1 MTAASEVFVGIDVSK
16 AELEVCWLPQ
26 LGRLQ
31 VVREEA
37 GLVQLVERLKALG
50 PALVVL
56 EASGGYEM
64 AVVMALAGAGLPC
77 VVVNARQ
84 VRDFAKASGKLAK
97 TDRIDA
103 QVIAE
108 FAAAIR
114 PQVRAL
120 PDAAAVHLIALV
132 ARRRQLVEM
141 LTAEQ
146 NRLALS
152 HAIVREDLKQNI
164 AWLKSRLRD
173 LDSELSRAIRSSP
186 LWRENDK
193 LLQQVPGVGR
203 VVSAV
208 LLALLPELG
217 RLSPKSIA
225 ALVGV
230 CPFNRDSGRWQGK
243 RAIFGGRA
251 GVRTVLYMA
260 IVSAI
265 RCNPLIK
272 AFYQRLLAAG
282 KPKKLAMTA
291 CMRKLL
297 VILNAMMRD
306 RANWNPNY
314 ALAS

>member
-1 MTAASEVFVGIDVSK
+1 MSIASEVFVGIDVSK

-26 LGRLQ
+26 GGRLQ
-31 VVREEA
+31 VAREEA
-37 GLVQLVERLKALG
+37 GLAQLVKRLKELS
-50 PALVVL
+50 PELVVL

-64 AVVMALAGAGLPC
+64 PVALALAGAGLPG

-108 FAAAIR
+108 FAQAIR
-114 PQVRAL
+114 PQVRLL
-120 PDAAAVHLIALV
+120 PDAASAQLIALV

-141 LTAEQ
+141 LSAEQ

-152 HAIVREDLKQNI
+152 HAAVREDLKQNI
-164 AWLKSRLRD
+164 AWLKSRLQD
-173 LDSELSRAIRSSP
+173 LDSELRRAVRSSP
-186 LWRENDK
+186 LWREHDK

-217 RLSPKSIA
+217 RLSPKQIA

-243 RAIFGGRA
+243 RSIFGGRA
-251 GVRTVLYMA
+251 AVRTALYMA

-265 RCNPLIK
+265 RWNPLIK
-272 AFYQRLLAAG
+272 VFYQRLLAAG

-306 RANWNPNY
+306 RTDWNPNR
-314 ALAS
+314 ALAT

>member
-1 MTAASEVFVGIDVSK
+1 MAVSQEVFVGIDISK
-16 AELEVCWLPQ
+16 AELEVCVLPSLKCWRVARDDEGLEQ
-26 LGRLQ
+26 L
-31 VVREEA
+31 EKA
-37 GLVQLVERLKALG
+37 LKALG
-50 PALVVL
+50 PALIVL
-56 EASGGYEM
+56 EATGGYEM
-64 AVVMALAGAGLPC
+64 PVVLALAQAELPC
-77 VVVNARQ
+77 VVANARQ

-108 FAAAIR
+108 FAQAIR
-114 PQVRAL
+114 PAVRPV
-120 PDAAAVHLIALV
+120 PDAASAQLIALV

-141 LTAEQ
+141 LSAEQ
-146 NRLALS
+146 NRLSRS
-152 HAIVREDLKQNI
+152 HAAVREDLKQNI

-173 LDSELSRAIRSSP
+173 LDEELARAIRNSP
-186 LWRENDK
+186 LWRENDA

-217 RLSPKSIA
+217 RLSPKQIA
-225 ALVGV
+225 ALAGV
-230 CPFNRDSGRWQGK
+230 CPFNRDSGQWRGK
-243 RAIFGGRA
+243 RTIFGGRA
-251 GVRTVLYMA
+251 VVRSILYMA

-265 RCNPLIK
+265 RFNPLIK

-306 RANWNPNY
+306 RTDWNPNG

>member
-16 AELEVCWLPQ
+16 DELEVASVPQ
-26 LGRLQ
+26 SSRLR
-31 VVREEA
+31 VARDEA

-50 PALVVL
+50 PSLVVL

-64 AVVMALAGAGLPC
+64 PVVMALAGAGLPC

-108 FAAAIR
+108 FAQAIR

-120 PDAAAVHLIALV
+120 PDAASAQFIALV

-152 HAIVREDLKQNI
+152 HAAVREDLKQNI
-164 AWLKSRLRD
+164 EWLKRRVRD
-173 LDSELSRAIRSSP
+173 LDGELTRAVRASP
-186 LWRENDK
+186 LWRESDK

-217 RLSPKSIA
+217 RLSPKQIA
-225 ALVGV
+225 ALVGL

-243 RAIFGGRA
+243 RSIFGGRA
-251 GVRTVLYMA
+251 SVRAVLYMA

-265 RCNPLIK
+265 RWNPLIK
-272 AFYQRLLAAG
+272 VFYQRLLAAG

-306 RANWNPNY
+306 RTNWNPHC

>member
-16 AELEVCWLPQ
+16 DELEVGSVPQ
-26 LGRLQ
+26 ASRLR
-31 VVREEA
+31 VARDDA

-64 AVVMALAGAGLPC
+64 PVVMALAGAGLAC

-108 FAAAIR
+108 FAQAIR
-114 PQVRAL
+114 PQVRVL
-120 PDAAAVHLIALV
+120 PDEAATHLIALV

-152 HAIVREDLKQNI
+152 HAAVREDLKQNI
-164 AWLKSRLRD
+164 EWLKRRLRD
-173 LDSELSRAIRSSP
+173 LDGELSRTVRESP

-217 RLSPKSIA
+217 RLSPKKVA

-230 CPFNRDSGRWQGK
+230 CPFNRDSGRWSGK
-243 RAIFGGRA
+243 RSIFGGRA
-251 GVRTVLYMA
+251 GVRSVLYMA

-265 RCNPLIK
+265 RWNPLIK

-306 RANWNPNY
+306 HAGWNPN
-314 ALAS
+314 AA

>member
-16 AELEVCWLPQ
+16 DELEVGSVPQ
-26 LGRLQ
+26 TSRLR
-31 VVREEA
+31 VARDDA

-64 AVVMALAGAGLPC
+64 PVVMALAGAGLAC

-108 FAAAIR
+108 FAQAIR

-120 PDAAAVHLIALV
+120 PDEAATHLIALV

-152 HAIVREDLKQNI
+152 HAAVREDLKQNI
-164 AWLKSRLRD
+164 EWLKRRLRD
-173 LDSELSRAIRSSP
+173 LDGELSRTVRESP

-217 RLSPKSIA
+217 RLSPKKVA

-230 CPFNRDSGRWQGK
+230 CPFNRDSGRWSGK
-243 RAIFGGRA
+243 RSIFGGRA
-251 GVRTVLYMA
+251 GVRSVLYMA

-265 RCNPLIK
+265 RWNPLIK

-306 RANWNPNY
+306 HAGWNPN
-314 ALAS
+314 AA

>member
-1 MTAASEVFVGIDVSK
+1 MTSASEVFVGIDVSK
-16 AELEVCWLPQ
+16 DELEVCSVPQ
-26 LGRLQ
+26 ANRLQ
-31 VVREEA
+31 VARDEA
-37 GLVQLVERLKALG
+37 GLAQLVERLKALG

-64 AVVMALAGAGLPC
+64 PVVLALAQAGLPC

-108 FAAAIR
+108 FAQAIR

-120 PDAAAVHLIALV
+120 PDEASMQLVALV

-152 HAIVREDLKQNI
+152 HAAVREDLKQNI
-164 AWLKSRLRD
+164 AWLKSRLHD
-173 LDSELSRAIRSSP
+173 LDGELTRAVRSSP
-186 LWRENDK
+186 LWREDDK

-203 VVSAV
+203 VVSTV

-217 RLSPKSIA
+217 RLSPKQIA

-230 CPFNRDSGRWQGK
+230 CPFNRDSGRWRG
-243 RAIFGGRA
+243 RRSIFGGRA
-251 GVRTVLYMA
+251 PVRSILYMA

-265 RCNPLIK
+265 RWNPLIK
-272 AFYQRLLAAG
+272 PFYQRLLAAG

-297 VILNAMMRD
+297 VILNAIMRD
-306 RANWNPNY
+306 RASWNPNG
-314 ALAS
+314 ALAT

>member
-1 MTAASEVFVGIDVSK
+1 MSVASEVFVGIDVSK

-31 VVREEA
+31 VAREEA
-37 GLVQLVERLKALG
+37 GLLQLVERLKALG
-50 PALVVL
+50 PDLVVL

-64 AVVMALAGAGLPC
+64 PVVMALAGAALPC

-108 FAAAIR
+108 FAQAIR

-120 PDAAAVHLIALV
+120 PDEAGTRLVALV

-141 LTAEQ
+141 LSAEQ

-152 HAIVREDLKQNI
+152 HAAVREDLKQNI
-164 AWLKSRLRD
+164 AWLKSRLQD
-173 LDSELSRAIRSSP
+173 LDHELAQVLRESP
-186 LWRENDK
+186 LWREKDE

-208 LLALLPELG
+208 LLARLPELG
-217 RLSPKSIA
+217 QLSPKQIA

-230 CPFNRDSGRWQGK
+230 CPFNRDSGRWHGK
-243 RAIFGGRA
+243 RSIFGGRA
-251 GVRTVLYMA
+251 PVRTVLYMA

-265 RCNPLIK
+265 RWNPLIK
-272 AFYQRLLAAG
+272 PFYQRLLAAG

-306 RANWNPNY
+306 RTGWNPNG
-314 ALAS
+314 ALAT

>member
-16 AELEVCWLPQ
+16 DELEVCSVPQ
-26 LGRLQ
+26 TSRLR
-31 VVREEA
+31 VTRDDA
-37 GLVQLVERLKALG
+37 GLVRLVERLKALG
-50 PALVVL
+50 PSLVVL

-64 AVVMALAGAGLPC
+64 PVVMALAGAGLPC

-108 FAAAIR
+108 FAQAIR

-120 PDAAAVHLIALV
+120 PDAAAAHLIALV
-132 ARRRQLVEM
+132 TRRRQLVEM

-152 HAIVREDLKQNI
+152 HAVVREDLKQNI
-164 AWLKSRLRD
+164 EWLKRRLRD
-173 LDSELSRAIRSSP
+173 LDGELTRAVRESP
-186 LWRENDK
+186 LWRESDK

-217 RLSPKSIA
+217 RLSPKQIA
-225 ALVGV
+225 ALVGL

-243 RAIFGGRA
+243 RSIFGGRA
-251 GVRTVLYMA
+251 SVRTVLYMA

-265 RCNPLIK
+265 RWNPLIK

-306 RANWNPNY
+306 RTGWNPNC

>member
-1 MTAASEVFVGIDVSK
+1 MNAAREVFVGIDVSK
-16 AELEVCWLPQ
+16 DELEVGSVPQ
-26 LGRLQ
+26 SSRLR
-31 VVREEA
+31 VTRDDA
-37 GLVQLVERLKALG
+37 GLVQLVEQLKALG
-50 PALVVL
+50 PSLVVL

-64 AVVMALAGAGLPC
+64 PVVMALAGAGLPC

-108 FAAAIR
+108 FAQAIR

-120 PDAAAVHLIALV
+120 PDEAAAHLVALV

-152 HAIVREDLKQNI
+152 HAVVREDLTQNI
-164 AWLKSRLRD
+164 EWLKRRLRD
-173 LDSELSRAIRSSP
+173 LDGELARAVRESP

-217 RLSPKSIA
+217 RLSPKKIA

-230 CPFNRDSGRWQGK
+230 CPFNRDSGRWSGK
-243 RAIFGGRA
+243 RSIFGGRA

-265 RCNPLIK
+265 RWNPLIK

-297 VILNAMMRD
+297 IILNAMMRD
-306 RANWNPNY
+306 RAGWNPN
-314 ALAS
+314 AA

>member
-1 MTAASEVFVGIDVSK
+1 MNAASEVFVGIDVSK
-16 AELEVCWLPQ
+16 DELEVGSVPQ
-26 LGRLQ
+26 SSRLR
-31 VVREEA
+31 VTRDDA
-37 GLVQLVERLKALG
+37 GLVQLVEQLKALG
-50 PALVVL
+50 PSLVVL

-64 AVVMALAGAGLPC
+64 PVVMALAGAGLPC

-108 FAAAIR
+108 FAQAIR

-120 PDAAAVHLIALV
+120 PDEAAAHLIALV

-152 HAIVREDLKQNI
+152 HAVVREDLKQNI
-164 AWLKSRLRD
+164 EWLKRRLRD
-173 LDSELSRAIRSSP
+173 LDGELARAVRESP

-217 RLSPKSIA
+217 RLSPKKIA

-230 CPFNRDSGRWQGK
+230 CPFNRDSGRWSGK
-243 RAIFGGRA
+243 RSIFGGRA

-265 RCNPLIK
+265 RWNPLIK
-272 AFYQRLLAAG
+272 AFYQRLVAAG

-297 VILNAMMRD
+297 IILNAMMRD
-306 RANWNPNY
+306 RAGWNPN
-314 ALAS
+314 AA

>member
-1 MTAASEVFVGIDVSK
+1 MAVAREVFVGIDVSK
-16 AELEVCWLPQ
+16 AELEVCAIPSPKRWQ
-26 LGRLQ
+26 VGRD
-31 VVREEA
+31 EE
-37 GLVQLVERLKALG
+37 GLENLVKALKALG
-50 PALVVL
+50 PALIVL

-64 AVVMALAGAGLPC
+64 PVVLALAQAELPC

-108 FAAAIR
+108 FAQAIR
-114 PQVRAL
+114 PEVRPV
-120 PDAAAVHLIALV
+120 PDAASAQLIALV

-146 NRLALS
+146 NRLSRS
-152 HAIVREDLKQNI
+152 HVAVQEDLKQNI

-173 LDSELSRAIRSSP
+173 LDEELARAIRNSP
-186 LWRENDK
+186 LWHENDT

-217 RLSPKSIA
+217 RLSPKQIA
-225 ALVGV
+225 SLAGV
-230 CPFNRDSGRWQGK
+230 CPFNRDSGQWRGK
-243 RAIFGGRA
+243 RTIFGGRA
-251 GVRTVLYMA
+251 AVRSILYMA

-265 RCNPLIK
+265 RFNPLIK
-272 AFYQRLLAAG
+272 TFYQRLLAAG

-306 RANWNPNY
+306 RADWNPNG
-314 ALAS
+314 ARAS

>member
-1 MTAASEVFVGIDVSK
+1 MTAASEVFVGIDVAK
-16 AELEVCWLPQ
+16 DELEVCSLPQ
-26 LGRLQ
+26 ASRLRVGRD
-31 VVREEA
+31 EA
-37 GLVQLVERLKALG
+37 GLVQLVEHLKGWG
-50 PALVVL
+50 PSLVVL

-64 AVVMALAGAGLPC
+64 PVVTTLAGARLPC

-108 FAAAIR
+108 FAQAIR

-120 PDAAAVHLIALV
+120 PDAATTQLIALV

-152 HAIVREDLKQNI
+152 HVAVREDLKQNI
-164 AWLKSRLRD
+164 SWLKSRLQD
-173 LDSELSRAIRSSP
+173 LDGEIGRAVRESP
-186 LWRENDK
+186 LWREHDE
-193 LLQQVPGVGR
+193 LLRQVPGVGR
-203 VVSAV
+203 VVSAA

-217 RLSPKSIA
+217 QLSPKKIA

-230 CPFNRDSGRWQGK
+230 CPFNRDSGSWHGK
-243 RAIFGGRA
+243 RTIFGGRA
-251 GVRTVLYMA
+251 GIRAVLYMA
-260 IVSAI
+260 IVTAI

-272 AFYQRLLAAG
+272 AFYRRLLAAG

-306 RANWNPNY
+306 RTNWNPNC

>member
-16 AELEVCWLPQ
+16 DELEVCSVPHTS
-26 LGRLQ
+26 RLQ
-31 VVREEA
+31 VARDEA
-37 GLVQLVERLKALG
+37 GLVRLVEWLKALG

-64 AVVMALAGAGLPC
+64 PVVLALAQAGLPC

-108 FAAAIR
+108 FAQAIR

-120 PDAAAVHLIALV
+120 PDEASAQLVALV

-152 HAIVREDLKQNI
+152 HAAVREDLKQNI
-164 AWLKSRLRD
+164 AWLKSRLHD
-173 LDSELSRAIRSSP
+173 LDSELTRAIRSSP
-186 LWRENDK
+186 LWREDDK

-217 RLSPKSIA
+217 RLSSKQIA

-230 CPFNRDSGRWQGK
+230 CPFNRDSGRWRGK
-243 RAIFGGRA
+243 RSIFGGRA
-251 GVRTVLYMA
+251 AVRSILYMA

-265 RCNPLIK
+265 RWNPLIK
-272 AFYQRLLAAG
+272 SFYERLLAAG

-297 VILNAMMRD
+297 VILNAIMRD
-306 RANWNPNY
+306 RADWNPNG
-314 ALAS
+314 ALAT

>member
-1 MTAASEVFVGIDVSK
+1 MSVTSEVFVGIDVSK
-16 AELEVCWLPQ
+16 AELEVSWLPQ
-26 LGRLQ
+26 VGRLQ

-64 AVVMALAGAGLPC
+64 PVVMALAGAGLPC

-108 FAAAIR
+108 FAQAIR
-114 PQVRAL
+114 PKVRAL
-120 PDAAAVHLIALV
+120 PDAAAAQLIALV
-132 ARRRQLVEM
+132 TRRRQLVEM

-152 HAIVREDLKQNI
+152 HTVVREDLKQNI
-164 AWLKSRLRD
+164 AWLKSRLQD
-173 LDSELSRAIRSSP
+173 LDGELARAVRESP
-186 LWRENDK
+186 LWREHDK

-208 LLALLPELG
+208 LLALRPERG

-230 CPFNRDSGRWQGK
+230 CPFNRDSGRWHGK
-243 RAIFGGRA
+243 RSIFGGRA
-251 GVRTVLYMA
+251 GVRAVLYMA

-265 RCNPLIK
+265 RWNPLIK

-306 RANWNPNY
+306 RTNWNPNG

>member
-1 MTAASEVFVGIDVSK
+1 MTVTNEVFVGIDVSK

-26 LGRLQ
+26 LGRQQ
-31 VVREEA
+31 VAREEA
-37 GLVQLVERLKALG
+37 GLRQLVERLRELR
-50 PALVVL
+50 PSLVVL

-64 AVVMALAGAGLPC
+64 PVVLALAGAGLPC

-108 FAAAIR
+108 FAQAIR
-114 PQVRAL
+114 PKVRAL
-120 PDAAAVHLIALV
+120 PDAAAAHLIALV
-132 ARRRQLVEM
+132 TRRRQLVEM

-164 AWLKSRLRD
+164 AWLKSRLQD
-173 LDSELSRAIRSSP
+173 LDGELTRAVRSSP

-217 RLSPKSIA
+217 RLSPKRIA

-230 CPFNRDSGRWQGK
+230 CPFNRESGCWNGK

-251 GVRTVLYMA
+251 GVRTILYMA

-265 RCNPLIK
+265 RWNPLIK
-272 AFYQRLLAAG
+272 VFYQRLLAAG

-306 RANWNPNY
+306 RANWNPSRT
-314 ALAS
+314 LAS

>member
-1 MTAASEVFVGIDVSK
+1 MTVTSEVFVGIDVSK
-16 AELEVCWLPQ
+16 DELEVGSVPKSS
-26 LGRLQ
+26 RL
-31 VVREEA
+31 RMARDEA
-37 GLVQLVERLKALG
+37 GLVQLLERLKALG
-50 PALVVL
+50 PSLVVL

-64 AVVMALAGAGLPC
+64 PVVMALAGAGLPC

-108 FAAAIR
+108 FAQAIR

-120 PDAAAVHLIALV
+120 PDEAAAHLIALV

-152 HAIVREDLKQNI
+152 HAAVREDLKQNI
-164 AWLKSRLRD
+164 EWLKRRLRD
-173 LDSELSRAIRSSP
+173 LDGELTRAVRESP

-217 RLSPKSIA
+217 RLSPKKIA

-230 CPFNRDSGRWQGK
+230 CPFNRDSGRWSGK
-243 RAIFGGRA
+243 RSIFGGRA

-265 RCNPLIK
+265 RWNPLIK

-306 RANWNPNY
+306 RAGWNPDP
-314 ALAS
+314 A

>member
-1 MTAASEVFVGIDVSK
+1 MSVASEVFVGIDVSK
-16 AELEVCWLPQ
+16 AELEVCWVPQ
-26 LGRLQ
+26 QGRLQ
-31 VVREEA
+31 VAREEA
-37 GLVQLVERLKALG
+37 DLARLVERLRTLS
-50 PALVVL
+50 PTLVVL

-64 AVVMALAGAGLPC
+64 PVVMALAGAALPC

-108 FAAAIR
+108 FARAIR

-120 PDAAAVHLIALV
+120 PDEASRRLVALV

-141 LTAEQ
+141 LSAEQ

-152 HAIVREDLKQNI
+152 HAAVREDLKQNI
-164 AWLKSRLRD
+164 AWLKSRLQD
-173 LDSELSRAIRSSP
+173 LDRELAQVLRESP
-186 LWRENDK
+186 LWREKDE

-208 LLALLPELG
+208 LLASLPELG
-217 RLSPKSIA
+217 RLSPKQIA

-230 CPFNRDSGRWQGK
+230 CPFNRESGRWSGK

-251 GVRTVLYMA
+251 GVRTILYMA

-265 RCNPLIK
+265 RCNPLIR

-282 KPKKLAMTA
+282 KPKKLAMIA

-297 VILNAMMRD
+297 VILNAMLRD
-306 RANWNPNY
+306 RAPWNPKL
-314 ALAS
+314 ALAA

>member
-16 AELEVCWLPQ
+16 DELEVGSVPQ
-26 LGRLQ
+26 TSRLR
-31 VVREEA
+31 VARDDA

-50 PALVVL
+50 PSLVVL

-64 AVVMALAGAGLPC
+64 PVVLALAGAGLAC

-108 FAAAIR
+108 FAQAIR

-120 PDAAAVHLIALV
+120 PDAAAAHLIALV

-146 NRLALS
+146 NRLTLS
-152 HAIVREDLKQNI
+152 HAAVREDLKQNI
-164 AWLKSRLRD
+164 AWLKSRLQD
-173 LDSELSRAIRSSP
+173 LDGEVARAVRESP

-217 RLSPKSIA
+217 QLSPKQIA

-230 CPFNRDSGRWQGK
+230 CPFNRDSGRWHGK
-243 RAIFGGRA
+243 RSIFGGRA

-265 RCNPLIK
+265 RWNPLIK

-306 RANWNPNY
+306 RTNWNPNG

>member
-1 MTAASEVFVGIDVSK
+1 M
-16 AELEVCWLPQ
+16 
-26 LGRLQ
+26 
-31 VVREEA
+31 
-37 GLVQLVERLKALG
+37 
-50 PALVVL
+50 
-56 EASGGYEM
+56 
-64 AVVMALAGAGLPC
+64 
-77 VVVNARQ
+77 
-84 VRDFAKASGKLAK
+84 
-97 TDRIDA
+97 
-103 QVIAE
+103 
-108 FAAAIR
+108 
-114 PQVRAL
+114 RAL
-120 PDAAAVHLIALV
+120 PDAAAAHLIALV

-152 HAIVREDLKQNI
+152 HAAVREDLKQNI
-164 AWLKSRLRD
+164 TWLKSRLQD
-173 LDSELSRAIRSSP
+173 LDGELARAVRSSP

-193 LLQQVPGVGR
+193 LMQQVPGVGR

-217 RLSPKSIA
+217 RLSPKKIA

-230 CPFNRDSGRWQGK
+230 CPFNRESGRWNGK

-251 GVRTVLYMA
+251 GVRSVLYMA

-265 RCNPLIK
+265 RWNPLIK
-272 AFYQRLLAAG
+272 TFYQRLLAAG

-306 RANWNPNY
+306 RADWNPNG
-314 ALAS
+314 ALAT

>member
-16 AELEVCWLPQ
+16 DELEVGSVPQ
-26 LGRLQ
+26 TSRLR
-31 VVREEA
+31 VARDDA

-50 PALVVL
+50 PSLVVL

-64 AVVMALAGAGLPC
+64 PVVLALAGAGLAC

-108 FAAAIR
+108 FAQAIR

-120 PDAAAVHLIALV
+120 PDAAAAHLIALV

-146 NRLALS
+146 NRLTLS
-152 HAIVREDLKQNI
+152 HAAVREDLKQNI
-164 AWLKSRLRD
+164 AWLKSRLQD
-173 LDSELSRAIRSSP
+173 LDGEVARAVRESP

-217 RLSPKSIA
+217 QLSPKQIA

-230 CPFNRDSGRWQGK
+230 CPFNRDSGRWHGK
-243 RAIFGGRA
+243 RSIFGGRA
-251 GVRTVLYMA
+251 PVRTVLYMA

-265 RCNPLIK
+265 RWNPLIK
-272 AFYQRLLAAG
+272 PFYQRLLAAG

-306 RANWNPNY
+306 RTDWNPNGV
-314 ALAS
+314 LAA